1 MKKIVVLSM
10 ILGSS
15 LIFNGCTSTSVYEA
29 KYGKE
34 KPIPSFA
41 TLSNESARNGIFI
54 WRPDSSAVVSLAVYN
69 KDADGN
75 FVGPRKRQRLVDKT
89 VLEDSVY
96 LHEQKACVM
105 SSATARA
112 RDSVGGF
119 KVDVVPPAGNTRVN
133 VGAVAAEMQK
143 NTLLLA
149 TSEANTFL
157 DIAFFGICMSSING
171 SIDNDDAKALMS
183 EAIQSAVSIAK
194 GTSIQ
199 TTEEVSSSSASEI
212 ESITLGT
219 TVPDVKGLISP
230 AKKN

>member
-10 ILGSS
+10 MLGSG
-15 LIFNGCTSTSVYEA
+15 LIFSGCTSTSLYET

-54 WRPDSSAVVSLAVYN
+54 WRPDSSAVVTLAVYN

-75 FVGPRKRQRLVDKT
+75 LIEPRKRQRIVNET
-89 VLEDSVY
+89 ILEDTVY

-105 SSATARA
+105 AAATARA

-119 KVDVVPPAGNTRVN
+119 NVNIDAPVGSTEVDI
-133 VGAVAAEMQK
+133 GAVAAEVQK
-143 NTLLLA
+143 NTLLLS

-157 DIAFFGICMSSING
+157 DVALFGICMSSING
-171 SIDNDDAKALMS
+171 SISSDHAKTLMS
-183 EAIQSAVSIAK
+183 EAIRTAASIAS
-194 GTSIQ
+194 GTNVQ
-199 TTEEVSSSSASEI
+199 NT
-212 ESITLGT
+212 
-219 TVPDVKGLISP
+219 D
-230 AKKN
+230 